1 MNSADKALVV
11 DIIIRIGSGSS
22 RWTMSAKE
30 IIPGI
35 HVVKGKFADEFG
47 FIASYLVVD
56 EDEILII
63 DPGTAGDPGK
73 AILKAIKDLGL
84 SHRKDVMG
92 ILCTHGHPDHIG
104 GAARLHKATGA
115 PVMIHRNDA
124 ELLRTP
130 QLFIKKRLR
139 MDFAGRVAMKF
150 DKSPL
155 RVNFR
160 GIEPD
165 RFIEDGDTVRVGST
179 ALAVILTGGH
189 CSGHCVF
196 YDAKRKA
203 LFSGDEINNFPND
216 PRKFY
221 IDLTGSFSAK
231 LAAIERLRAL
241 DIEFLL
247 PAHDVAHILRDV
259 SLQFEEVSNGVI
271 QFQDFLLEHI
281 SLRGDADVN
290 QLTYDMIRARS
301 IPVPQSNPAL
311 LPTTIQVTLK
321 ALGKA
326 GLIREDNQGVWH
338 PA

>member
-1 MNSADKALVV
+1 MN
-11 DIIIRIGSGSS
+11 
-22 RWTMSAKE
+22 AKE
-30 IIPGI
+30 IVSGI
-35 HVVKGKFADEFG
+35 YVVKGKFADEFG

-56 EDEILII
+56 DDEILII

-84 SHRKDVMG
+84 SQRKDVVG

-130 QLFIKKRLR
+130 QLFIKERLR

-150 DKSPL
+150 DKSPM
-155 RVNFR
+155 RVNFQ

-165 RFIEDGDTVRVGST
+165 RFIEDGDTIRVGST
-179 ALAVILTGGH
+179 ALTVILTGGH

-196 YDAKRKA
+196 YDATRKA
-203 LFSGDEINNFPND
+203 LFSGDEVNNFPND

-221 IDLTGSFSAK
+221 VDLTGSLSAK
-231 LAAIERLRAL
+231 LAAIEHLRTL

-259 SLQFEEVSNGVI
+259 SLQFEEASNGVI

-281 SLRGDADVN
+281 SLRGDADIN
-290 QLTYDMIRARS
+290 QLTFDMIRARS

-321 ALGKA
+321 ALEKA
-326 GLIREDNQGVWH
+326 GLIHGNNDGVWH